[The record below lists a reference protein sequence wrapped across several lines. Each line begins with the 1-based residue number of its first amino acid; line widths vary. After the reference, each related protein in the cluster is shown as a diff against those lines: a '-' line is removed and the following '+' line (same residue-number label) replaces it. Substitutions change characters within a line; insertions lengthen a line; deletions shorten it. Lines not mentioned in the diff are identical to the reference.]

1 MSNWNNCYKGIS
13 LILGI
18 FICSQVRGQMG
29 IGTTSPSS
37 GAQLEIASTS
47 KGLLIPRMT
56 GVQMRAIS
64 SPARGLKVYNT
75 NTNSLYYY
83 NGSDWLS
90 ALNSYKVYANAGV
103 DVQFDNLIVQI
114 PSTGNRSLQLKTV
127 SGSISM
133 SGSSTNLYLPVQS
146 TSSGGSAGTITG
158 YTRQSSSLTT
168 TYQYWEST
176 MDFSWHGSSQEI
188 LLLDETNNR
197 TYRVLC
203 IIGSGYF
210 NNFFEIERLR

>member
-1 MSNWNNCYKGIS
+1 MWNWSNFYKGIFW
-13 LILGI
+13 LLGMVA
-18 FICSQVRGQMG
+18 FTQVHAQLG

-56 GVQMRAIS
+56 DAQMRAIS

-75 NTNSLYYY
+75 NTNSVYYY

-90 ALNSYKVYANAGV
+90 ALNSYKVYEDAGV

-114 PSTGNRSLQLKTV
+114 PSSSNRSLRLKTV

-133 SGSSTNLYLPVQS
+133 SGSSTNMYLTIS
-146 TSSGGSAGTITG
+146 AAAGGSAGTLDG
-158 YTRQSSSLTT
+158 YTRQSSTLTT
-168 TYQYWEST
+168 SYQYWQST
-176 MDFSWHGSSQEI
+176 LSFSFHGSSQAI
-188 LLLDETNNR
+188 YLLDETNGR
-197 TYRVLC
+197 SYRVLC
-203 IIGSGYF
+203 IIGDGYLD
-210 NNFFEIERLR
+210 NFFEIERLR

>member
-18 FICSQVRGQMG
+18 FICSQVQAQMG

-56 GVQMRAIS
+56 GLQMRAIS

-133 SGSSTNLYLPVQS
+133 SGSSTNLYIT
-146 TSSGGSAGTITG
+146 TSALTGGSAGTVDG
-158 YTRQSSSLTT
+158 FTRQSSTLTT
-168 TYQYWEST
+168 SFQYWQSSFNFG
-176 MDFSWHGSSQEI
+176 MHGSSQEI

-197 TYRVLC
+197 TYRILC
-203 IIGSGYF
+203 IIGSGYS

>member
-1 MSNWNNCYKGIS
+1 MWNWNNCYKGIS

-18 FICSQVRGQMG
+18 FICSMVQAQMG

-56 GVQMRAIS
+56 GAQMRAIS

-103 DVQFDNLIVQI
+103 DVQFDNLVVQI
-114 PSTGNRSLQLKTV
+114 PSSSSRSLQIKTV
-127 SGSISM
+127 SGSMSM
-133 SGSSTNLYLPVQS
+133 SGSSTNLYLTAS
-146 TSSGGSAGTITG
+146 AATGGSAGAIDG
-158 YTRQSSSLTT
+158 YTRQSSTLTT
-168 TYQYWEST
+168 TYQYWQSSAS
-176 MDFSWHGSSQEI
+176 FGLHGSSQTI
-188 LLLDETNNR
+188 YVLDETNGR
-197 TYRVLC
+197 SYRILC